1 MGSADAKEGPRWVC
15 GEGVGRWG
23 RDGEIMGC

>member
-15 GEGVGRWG
+15 GEGVGSWVGGGGEMG
-23 RDGEIMGC
+23 R